1 MVKRSTTS
9 ARRAPTRTTRSRR
22 RLKPTDGRSAS
33 PAATGDQ
40 AAPASDAERVI
51 GPVIQTATARLPL
64 FGGAAQPRPERGA
77 SELQRAAMQWSYVVR
92 NRQRWSSRPALV
104 AAQAE
109 KARAQ
114 LAALGVGETQLQQV
128 AEADAVQV
136 VIPFASEHV
145 GWEGRVFPWEY
156 LLTAATRPLRQGKP
170 LAVFRQLQRF
180 DSPARLV
187 DRPPGKVLYV
197 ESAPGPLAREYSFES
212 ERSVIQATFPA
223 CDLLINPTRKQ
234 LRDRVARDCPD
245 VIHLAGF
252 DTHHGAHLLKTLDR
266 GRDPS
271 PADGTDTAEVS
282 ESANRLDGYILAS
295 PAGSVDYVSAGDL
308 ALLLNAGERKP
319 LLVSTNIWNSGQRIG
334 PLLIA
339 AGTSATIGFQDAFD
353 DAAVEAFFGTFYR
366 SWQDALWNLRQA
378 FTQAW
383 ARMLQMPVDIVG
395 AGLVLWTEAPIIGGR
410 SERSAADE
418 ARHKRRQEE
427 REKESHARLDPARLA
442 ITDLLKCDIVPF
454 EELNYSLLHNKRPL
468 FSSFKLLQLQPG
480 CLRNVMLSADLNAG
494 TFSFPYRKVFDVIGN
509 KGDVVDLT
517 AEIHASLTA
526 DLARS
531 VRESVNTSLFVE
543 IVWGSQLLYR
553 DTHRVRLLPPDQW
566 RDTDDDRLWLPCFVL
581 PRDRGTESII
591 TKAHRYVRV
600 LRDDPASGF
609 DGYQCVDP
617 QRDDPTEDVDLQV
630 QAIWSTVVH
639 ECQLGYVN
647 PPPSYSQGQDS
658 QRLRTPS
665 CVLTDK
671 SGTCIDLALLF
682 AGCLELVDIYPVI
695 FLLKGHA
702 FPGYWRSDEARDNF
716 VQMREART
724 RTTAA
729 AALPTPA
736 GRQPEPWVS
745 SAITYDE
752 IVQQIDEGHLV
763 PLETV
768 KLTENCGFWQAV
780 EAGRDNLI
788 DRAEFDS
795 MLDIISARE
804 RSITPLPIAGSH
816 L

>member
-1 MVKRSTTS
+1 MAKRRTTS
-9 ARRAPTRTTRSRR
+9 VRRTTTRR
-22 RLKPTDGRSAS
+22 TRARATLAPPAVAS
-33 PAATGDQ
+33 GAAASTGAAIAPAADS
-40 AAPASDAERVI
+40 P
-51 GPVIQTATARLPL
+51 GPPDGPFIQTATGRIPL
-64 FGGAAQPRPERGA
+64 SVGGQPRPEGGS
-77 SELQRAAMQWSYVVR
+77 SELQRAAMHWSYIVR
-92 NRQRWSSRPALV
+92 NRQRWSNRPSLV

-114 LAALGVGETQLQQV
+114 LTELGVNDTQLDQL
-128 AEADAVQV
+128 AAAGAAQV
-136 VIPFASEHV
+136 VIPFTTEQV

-156 LLTAATRPLRQGKP
+156 VLTAATRPLRQDRP
-170 LAVFRQLQRF
+170 LAVFRQLRRR
-180 DSPARLV
+180 DAPLRLA
-187 DRPPGKVLYV
+187 DREPRTVLYV
-197 ESAPGPLAREYSFES
+197 ESAPGQLADEYSFES

-223 CDLLINPTRKQ
+223 CGLLVNPTRDQ
-234 LRDRVARDCPD
+234 LRERIARDCPD

-252 DTHHGAHLLKTLDR
+252 DNHHGNHLLKSV
-266 GRDPS
+266 GRALREAPPDAGDAS
-271 PADGTDTAEVS
+271 EAGESVS
-282 ESANRLDGYILAS
+282 RLDGYILAS
-295 PAGSVDYVSAGDL
+295 PAGGIDYVSAGDL
-308 ALLLNAGERKP
+308 ARLLNAGERKP

-339 AGTSATIGFQDAFD
+339 AGTSATIGFQDAFS

-366 SWQDALWNLRQA
+366 SWQDARWNLRQA
-378 FTQAW
+378 FTDAW
-383 ARMLQMPVDIVG
+383 GRVRQMPVDVVG

-410 SERSAADE
+410 SERSAADK
-418 ARHKRRQEE
+418 ARHQRRKEE
-427 REKESHARLDPARLA
+427 RERESHAPLDPTR
-442 ITDLLKCDIVPF
+442 INVTDLLKCDIVPF

-468 FSSFKLLQLQPG
+468 FSSFKLLQLQSG

-494 TFSFPYRKVFDVIGN
+494 TFSFPYRRVFDVIGS

-517 AEIHASLTA
+517 ADVHASLTA
-526 DLARS
+526 GLARS

-543 IVWGSQLLYR
+543 IAWGSQLLYR

-581 PRDRGTESII
+581 PRDRATEGII
-591 TKAHRYVRV
+591 AKAHRYVRV

-617 QRDDPTEDVDLQV
+617 ERDDPTEDVDLQV
-630 QAIWSTVVH
+630 QAIWSTIVH
-639 ECQLGYVN
+639 DCRLGYVN

-665 CVLTDK
+665 CVMSDNA
-671 SGTCIDLALLF
+671 GTCIDLSLLF

-724 RTTAA
+724 ETMAA
-729 AALPTPA
+729 AAVPTA
-736 GRQPEPWVS
+736 TGRQPEPWVS
-745 SAITYDE
+745 SAIAYDE
-752 IVQQIDEGHLV
+752 IVQQVDGGHLV

-780 EAGRDNLI
+780 AAGRENLTL
-788 DRAEFDS
+788 RTEFDS

-804 RSITPLPIAGSH
+804 RSITPLPLAESR